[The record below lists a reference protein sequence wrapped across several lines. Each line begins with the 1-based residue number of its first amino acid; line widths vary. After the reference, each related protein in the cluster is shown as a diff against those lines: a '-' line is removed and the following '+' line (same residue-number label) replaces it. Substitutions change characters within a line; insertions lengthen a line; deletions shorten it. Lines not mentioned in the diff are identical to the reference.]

1 MIKVTKMNGEPV
13 VINALLIE
21 LVEATPDTIV
31 TLTTG
36 HKLMVRD
43 SVSDIVARASQ
54 YHQSVGLQPAR
65 PIEACSED

>member
-1 MIKVTKMNGEPV
+1 MIQVTKMNGEPV

-36 HKLMVRD
+36 HKLMVKD
-43 SVSDIVARASQ
+43 SMPDVVARATQ
-54 YHQSVGLQPAR
+54 YHQRVGLQPAR
-65 PIEACSED
+65 ASEKRPEE